1 MKQQAQQGW
10 HVEDRKKQSKTHP
23 GRRGGESK
31 GVGGKGGDQREQGER
46 GGRGEE
52 RQGREE
58 RCTIFRLLF
67 LEEGDG

>member
-1 MKQQAQQGW
+1 M
-10 HVEDRKKQSKTHP
+10 HP